1 MPRAQRRVR
10 RPQGAPDR
18 DQQAT
23 HRAALHHGAVYRPHR
38 VQSSQ
43 DRVAQPAAAPERPA
57 PSTANDQPSPSGA
70 TTDELWS
77 SLDPG
82 WSTSTPPPA
91 TDAGAPVPDHRP
103 EPGPREADARAA
115 EQSPA
120 SEPEDRRLYTHLSVD
135 PGDHMV
141 TEDGT
146 SLWAP
151 REPDEQ
157 PRRNGH
163 QPPRN
168 GHSSRDHGHPAV
180 ALDFVRDDNGQ
191 AMIGTLA
198 ALRHVD
204 DVEAGTFAVRFAC
217 DFLSWD
223 EDDQQRRSHVLRDYL
238 AGGHSSTLGWNGL
251 GRQRADAPTYGRME
265 RRSATTVIV
274 EVWVRIT
281 PYTRAGPDAPEPD
294 TAHQRADDLG
304 MPLSSAPAPHATGWV
319 AGAAYWLSMA
329 VPVTRDH
336 RDPGGRLVVN
346 PSLIPTATP

>member
-38 VQSSQ
+38 VQSPQ
-43 DRVAQPAAAPERPA
+43 DGTAQPAAPPERPT
-57 PSTANDQPSPSGA
+57 PSPANDQPSPVAGA
-70 TTDELWS
+70 TAADPWS
-77 SLDPG
+77 SLDAGRPTD
-82 WSTSTPPPA
+82 TSPPA
-91 TDAGAPVPDHRP
+91 TEAGAPVSDRL
-103 EPGPREADARAA
+103 EPSPREGDAYAA
-115 EQSPA
+115 EQPPA
-120 SEPEDRRLYTHLSVD
+120 SRSEDRRLYTHLSVD

-146 SLWAP
+146 SVWAP

-163 QPPRN
+163 QQPRN
-168 GHSSRDHGHPAV
+168 GHSSRDQGPPAV
-180 ALDFVRDDNGQ
+180 ALDFVRDDSGQ

-223 EDDQQRRSHVLRDYL
+223 EDDQQRRSLVLRDYL

-281 PYTRAGPDAPEPD
+281 PYTRAGPGAPGPD
-294 TAHQRADDLG
+294 TAHQRDDDLG